1 MERLVGP
8 LHCRR
13 TRRRSDWRAHGG
25 GGARACAPAPSAAPG
40 RATEVR
46 VRDGVGRT
54 LHTTRAVERGAV
66 IIREEP
72 IVRGV
77 CTTNACPGCGAG
89 YLQCDR
95 LCRWAAAE
103 AAGQYANARAWLA
116 HESSRAM
123 EMAPDERANHV
134 RLCCLLAITI
144 QAAASPHDLWR
155 WLRTELRPAGP
166 ENAELERHTVEFARA
181 FSRVL
186 APAALPPPSD
196 AQASARSARE
206 RWEDELAEL
215 LARLQTNLFYVN
227 STCIGIFPSAW
238 LAEHSCAPNAELHTA
253 TVETT
258 AATRVPPM
266 LLVTARCSIRPGDP
280 ISFSYLG
287 TNDGAV
293 HDDDDP
299 LAQSVGARR
308 ERILHQ
314 LGFVCRC
321 TRCVVG
327 MRDAARGDGAR
338 DELRRHGLQSV

>member
-1 MERLVGP
+1 
-8 LHCRR
+8 
-13 TRRRSDWRAHGG
+13 
-25 GGARACAPAPSAAPG
+25 
-40 RATEVR
+40 
-46 VRDGVGRT
+46 
-54 LHTTRAVERGAV
+54 
-66 IIREEP
+66 
-72 IVRGV
+72 
-77 CTTNACPGCGAG
+77 
-89 YLQCDR
+89 
-95 LCRWAAAE
+95 
-103 AAGQYANARAWLA
+103 
-116 HESSRAM
+116 M

-155 WLRTELRPAGP
+155 WLRAELRPAGS
-166 ENAELERHTVEFARA
+166 ENAELERHTCEFARA

-196 AQASARSARE
+196 AQASARSTRE

-253 TVETT
+253 TVTT
-258 AATRVPPM
+258 AATRLPPV
-266 LLVTARCSIRPGDP
+266 LLVTARRSLRPGDP

-293 HDDDDP
+293 RDDGDDDP
-299 LAQSVGARR
+299 LAQSVGVRR
-308 ERILHQ
+308 ERILRE

-321 TRCVVG
+321 TRCVLA
-327 MRDAARGDGAR
+327 MRDAARGVVDGAR
-338 DELRRHGLQSV
+338 AELRRHGLQSV